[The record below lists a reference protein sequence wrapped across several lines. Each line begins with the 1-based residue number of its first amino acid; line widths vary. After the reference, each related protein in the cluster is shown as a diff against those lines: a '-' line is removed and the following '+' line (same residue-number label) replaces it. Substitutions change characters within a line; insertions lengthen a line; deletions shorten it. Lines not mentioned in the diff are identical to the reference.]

1 MLDKFYE
8 KEKNELEPITNLEK
22 MIVFDIFIC
31 NETKYKKEI
40 LQFISTLEKEENINL
55 TVFYNNLKTLTIEN
69 EDLNKKEKLKD
80 KLNHGTTIAYYL
92 SSFDKINLIGKCS
105 KYDLFHELFHVA
117 SSKYLYRK
125 RLVCSG
131 IMQYS
136 TDGSINVGRYINE
149 GYTELLCDRFFKNF
163 NSECYLDEKKI
174 ASALEELVGK
184 ENMYNYY
191 FNIDIEGLIKNLK
204 KYSNEL
210 NILVFLTSSNKYIL
224 RRFLKNC
231 YIKKT
236 YKELLNKEITQE
248 EFENKNIEYLK
259 KLGFEEI
266 VPNDFYKKTKK
277 IKALKI

>member
-1 MLDKFYE
+1 
-8 KEKNELEPITNLEK
+8 
-22 MIVFDIFIC
+22 
-31 NETKYKKEI
+31 
-40 LQFISTLEKEENINL
+40 
-55 TVFYNNLKTLTIEN
+55 
-69 EDLNKKEKLKD
+69 
-80 KLNHGTTIAYYL
+80 
-92 SSFDKINLIGKCS
+92 
-105 KYDLFHELFHVA
+105 
-117 SSKYLYRK
+117 
-125 RLVCSG
+125 
-131 IMQYS
+131 
-136 TDGSINVGRYINE
+136 
-149 GYTELLCDRFFKNF
+149 
-163 NSECYLDEKKI
+163 
-174 ASALEELVGK
+174 
-184 ENMYNYY
+184 MYNYY
-191 FNIDIEGLIKNLK
+191 FNIDIEGLIKDLK